1 MLSEHSGETI
11 MASVLWQKL
20 KRLSGLA
27 TRSPAAER
35 ARDSHLLLE
44 SMIPIM
50 GLYGIGPGYLD
61 PAWTNDEQK

>member
-1 MLSEHSGETI
+1 

-20 KRLSGLA
+20 KRLTGLA
-27 TRSPAAER
+27 KRSPAAER

-61 PAWTNDEQK
+61 PAWTDDEQK